1 LSAEPSAESGSLE
14 PGADPDTHPNTLPK
28 DAATSATPS
37 GNGDSPF
44 RARIPSRDKRDVL
57 FITPF
62 GVGRTHLARAIG
74 YNALKVGFL
83 VIYRSILDLVREFL
97 RDETMA
103 GEEG

>member
-1 LSAEPSAESGSLE
+1 M
-14 PGADPDTHPNTLPK
+14 
-28 DAATSATPS
+28 
-37 GNGDSPF
+37 
-44 RARIPSRDKRDVL
+44 L

-62 GVGRTHLARAIG
+62 GVGKTHLARAIG